1 MLIALLAYMGGM
13 LTIVSPCIL
22 PVLPFVF
29 ANAGRSFTRGALP
42 MLAGMALTFAIVA
55 TLAAVG
61 GSWAVQAN
69 AVGRWI
75 ALLLLALFGLALVF
89 PSLSDRATRPLVA
102 LGSRLSERQ
111 GQESIWSSAVLGVAT
126 GLLWAPCAGPIL
138 GIIFTA
144 AAIQGATLGTSLL
157 LLAYALGAATSLA
170 LALLVGGRVYQR
182 MKGSLHVTEWVRRV
196 LGVLVI
202 VGVVCIALGLD
213 TRVLSKVSSAQTAS
227 LEHGLA
233 RKLGLGGAEQETK
246 IGAGGQLPVEGEL
259 PSLDA
264 LGPWINST
272 PLTREQLRG
281 KVVVI
286 DFWTYSCIN
295 CIRSIPYVRAWYE
308 TYKDDGLVV
317 IGIHAPEFAFERS
330 PDNVRKAVADL
341 GIKYPVALDNNLVVW
356 TALKNNYW
364 PAHYFFDAQGR
375 QRYHHFGE
383 GSYGESEMVIR
394 QLLAEAGRA
403 PKAGGMAK
411 ATARGAEAAAAIGS
425 IGSPETYIGY
435 ARADRFVSP
444 GGQVRDAAKAYGAA
458 PLNLN
463 DWSLEG
469 NWTVGKQSGKLNS
482 VPGAIAYRF
491 HARDLHLVLGSSK
504 PVRFRI
510 TIDGK
515 TPGADAGIDVRPDGT
530 GVVHEQRLY
539 QLVRQKGPVEDHTF
553 RIEFLDPGVEAF
565 AFTFG

>member
-1 MLIALLAYMGGM
+1 
-13 LTIVSPCIL
+13 
-22 PVLPFVF
+22 
-29 ANAGRSFTRGALP
+29 
-42 MLAGMALTFAIVA
+42 
-55 TLAAVG
+55 
-61 GSWAVQAN
+61 
-69 AVGRWI
+69 
-75 ALLLLALFGLALVF
+75 
-89 PSLSDRATRPLVA
+89 
-102 LGSRLSERQ
+102 
-111 GQESIWSSAVLGVAT
+111 
-126 GLLWAPCAGPIL
+126 
-138 GIIFTA
+138 
-144 AAIQGATLGTSLL
+144 
-157 LLAYALGAATSLA
+157 
-170 LALLVGGRVYQR
+170 
-182 MKGSLHVTEWVRRV
+182 MKGSLHATERIRRV

-202 VGVVCIALGLD
+202 VGVVAIALGLD
-213 TRVLSKVSSAQTAS
+213 TRVLSRLSSTQTAS

-233 RKLGLGGAEQETK
+233 RKLGLSGGEQATK

-264 LGPWINST
+264 LGPWINSP

-317 IGIHAPEFAFERS
+317 IGVHAPEFAFERS
-330 PDNVRKAVADL
+330 PDNVRKAVANL
-341 GIKYPVALDNNLVVW
+341 GIRYPVALDNNLVVW

-383 GSYGESEMVIR
+383 GSYDESEMVIR

-444 GGQVRDAAKAYGAA
+444 GGQARDAAKAYGDA
-458 PLNLN
+458 PLKLN

-469 NWTVGKQSGKLNS
+469 NWTVGKQSGTLNS
-482 VPGAIAYRF
+482 APGAIAYRF
-491 HARDLHLVLGSSK
+491 HARDLHLVLGSAK

-530 GVVHEQRLY
+530 GIVHEQRLY